1 MANLVIK
8 GSGATPL
15 SGAGRAGK
23 SSPRGV
29 GRAKAGSSGDA
40 VSPSVAKLRE
50 IKSRGKESRKEVLEK
65 GEGTRSRRRAVEKLL
80 PEPVRDL
87 VYEPLDFDRGQVP
100 ETVVS
105 PASTPPTRVFLP
117 PGEALTGVT
126 YTPFASPYGR
136 VAYRGEVPERL
147 TARPTGRSG
156 GAALVGEDPGG
167 GTLSDSPAVVR
178 LADATARLR
187 AGRFLSG
194 EDRRRVLDLLA
205 DPIQGVTSPIRD
217 ITGTQMRLDL
227 DGAPVEAPASGAV
240 PVEGPT
246 RIQLRPGD
254 AITGV
259 TYQPELFPVTY
270 RGSVPDDSEL
280 IAKTLKGKPTG
291 RVYPGGVLPGN
302 DDLLQRMLDK
312 ADRGRDHR
320 IVAQLDKYRANIET
334 LANIEKQAR
343 EDEAKALAVGLQA
356 RDMVSRTSS
365 RLADAADRIP
375 ETVTGARRFNLSGY
389 PGESVSDIEARVLGL
404 SSDGLRQVGEVVSS
418 PGKVLVAGVKKLD
431 KAVSD
436 VPFAHIVTKLWR
448 SNPEAKFKIRDKA
461 RSWLAKHPGV
471 VSAVA
476 YAGVGYGLASMVS
489 NRNRQVY
496 EEGQR
501 AAASVASGSNGPL
514 GLAVLERV
522 RALDDNLSEVAR
534 GRVSESNPLASADG
548 VADTLAGI
556 GGAMSRQ
563 VGGLLQSVD
572 PADVKLGETIRRQ
585 AADDYNRVYQKL
597 AKGLPSDYMARA
609 MQYAAEGGSNVTPEA
624 FAASLGLKDWRSD
637 DAR

>member
-23 SSPRGV
+23 SSPRGG
-29 GRAKAGSSGDA
+29 GRVKAGSSGDA
-40 VSPSVAKLRE
+40 VPPSVAKLRE
-50 IKSRGKESRKEVLEK
+50 IRKGSRKEVLEK
-65 GEGTRSRRRAVEKLL
+65 GEGTRSRRRAVEELL

-126 YTPFASPYGR
+126 YTPLADPYGR
-136 VAYRGEVPERL
+136 VVYRGEVPEQL
-147 TARPTGRSG
+147 TVQPTGRSG

-205 DPIQGVTSPIRD
+205 GPIQGVTSPIRG

-270 RGSVPDDSEL
+270 RGSVPDDSE
-280 IAKTLKGKPTG
+280 IVAKTLKGKPKG
-291 RVYPGGVLPGN
+291 RVYSGGVLPGN
-302 DDLLQRMLDK
+302 DELLQRMLDK
-312 ADRGRDHR
+312 ANRESR
-320 IVAQLDKYRANIET
+320 IKAQLDEYRASIET
-334 LANIEKQAR
+334 IKDIAKQAR

-356 RDMVSRTSS
+356 RDMVSRASS

-389 PGESVSDIEARVLGL
+389 PGESVGDIEARVLGL

-418 PGKVLVAGVKKLD
+418 PGKGIVAGVKKLD
-431 KAVSD
+431 KAVRD
-436 VPFAHIVTKLWR
+436 VPFVHIVDKLWR

-461 RSWLAKHPGV
+461 RSWLAKHPDV

-476 YAGVGYGLASMVS
+476 YAGAGYGLASMLAS
-489 NRNRQVY
+489 RNRQSY

-501 AAASVASGSNGPL
+501 ATASVAAGPKGQL
-514 GLAVLERV
+514 GLAVTERIK
-522 RALDDNLSEVAR
+522 ALDNSLSEVAR

-548 VADTLAGI
+548 VADALAGI

-563 VGGLLQSVD
+563 VGGLLQSID
-572 PADVKLGETIRRQ
+572 PADVKSGEIIRRQ

-609 MQYAAEGGSNVTPEA
+609 MQYAADGGSNVTPEA

-637 DAR
+637 DAK

>member
-23 SSPRGV
+23 SSPRGG
-29 GRAKAGSSGDA
+29 GRVKAGSSGDA

-50 IKSRGKESRKEVLEK
+50 IRKGSRKEVLEK
-65 GEGTRSRRRAVEKLL
+65 GKVTQGRRRAVEKLL

-105 PASTPPTRVFLP
+105 PASTPPTRVFPP

-126 YTPFASPYGR
+126 YTPVASPYGR
-136 VAYRGEVPERL
+136 VVYRGEVPERL
-147 TARPTGRSG
+147 TARPMGRSG
-156 GAALVGEDPGG
+156 GAALVGEVPGG
-167 GTLSDSPAVVR
+167 GALSDSPAVVR

-205 DPIQGVTSPIRD
+205 GPIQGVTSPIRD

-227 DGAPVEAPASGAV
+227 DGAPVEVPASGAA
-240 PVEGPT
+240 PVDVPT
-246 RIQLRPGD
+246 RIQLRPGEG
-254 AITGV
+254 ITGV

-270 RGSVPDDSEL
+270 RGSVLDDAE
-280 IAKTLKGKPTG
+280 IVARPFKGRPEG
-291 RVYPGGVLPGN
+291 RVYRGSVLPGN
-302 DDLLQRMLDK
+302 DELLQRMLDK
-312 ADRGRDHR
+312 ANRESR
-320 IVAQLDKYRANIET
+320 IKAQLDEYRASIET
-334 LANIEKQAR
+334 IKDIAKQTR
-343 EDEAKALAVGLQA
+343 EDEAKDLAVGLQA

-404 SSDGLRQVGEVVSS
+404 SSDGFRQVGEVVSS
-418 PGKVLVAGVKKLD
+418 PGKGIVAGVKKLD

-471 VSAVA
+471 LSAAA
-476 YAGVGYGLASMVS
+476 YAGAGYALASMVS

-501 AAASVASGSNGPL
+501 AAAAVASGSNGPL

-522 RALDDNLSEVAR
+522 RALDDNLSEVVS
-534 GRVSESNPLASADG
+534 GRISESNPLASADG
-548 VADTLAGI
+548 VADVLAGV

-597 AKGLPSDYMARA
+597 AKGLPSDYMDRA
-609 MQYAAEGGSNVTPEA
+609 MQYAADGGSNVTPEA

-637 DAR
+637 DAK